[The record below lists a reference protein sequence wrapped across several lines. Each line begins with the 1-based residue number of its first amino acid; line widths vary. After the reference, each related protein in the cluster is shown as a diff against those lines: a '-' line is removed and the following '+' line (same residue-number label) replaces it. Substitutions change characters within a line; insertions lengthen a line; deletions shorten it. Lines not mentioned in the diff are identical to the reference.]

1 MGHKSYCLWMW
12 CCNVKF
18 LCQSPGDDTAVYLN
32 NFSGKYSQPGAA
44 KNSFSIYRVNAVSM
58 TAPEAQFKRL

>member
-1 MGHKSYCLWMW
+1 MPI
-12 CCNVKF
+12 
-18 LCQSPGDDTAVYLN
+18 PGDDTAVYLN
-32 NFSGKYSQPGAA
+32 NFSGKSSQPGAA

>member
-1 MGHKSYCLWMW
+1 MNHTACGCGVVTLNFCANPW
-12 CCNVKF
+12 
-18 LCQSPGDDTAVYLN
+18 DDTAVYLN

>member
-1 MGHKSYCLWMW
+1 MNHTACGCGVVTLNFCANPW
-12 CCNVKF
+12 
-18 LCQSPGDDTAVYLN
+18 GDDTAVYLN

>member
-1 MGHKSYCLWMW
+1 M
-12 CCNVKF
+12 
-18 LCQSPGDDTAVYLN
+18 PIPADDTAVYLN

>member
-1 MGHKSYCLWMW
+1 MPI
-12 CCNVKF
+12 
-18 LCQSPGDDTAVYLN
+18 PGDDTAVYLN

-58 TAPEAQFKRL
+58 TAPEAQFKRLLRFKARRDLKTRGI